1 VKWEKQ
7 IYDSPARLTGIFELI
22 GEMCDTFLFL
32 QHFSLVSSIK
42 VVFELADAK
51 GRNHWEF
58 QLAAR
63 QLPNH
68 TLFYPADGVTS
79 KGLEI

>member
-1 VKWEKQ
+1 MFW
-7 IYDSPARLTGIFELI
+7 
-22 GEMCDTFLFL
+22 

-63 QLPNH
+63 KLPNH